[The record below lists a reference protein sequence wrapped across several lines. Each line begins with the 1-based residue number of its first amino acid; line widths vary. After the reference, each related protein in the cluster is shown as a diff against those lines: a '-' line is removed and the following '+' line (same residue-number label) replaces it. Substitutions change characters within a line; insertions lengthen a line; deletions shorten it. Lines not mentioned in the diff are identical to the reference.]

1 MSRILVAAAIQAL
14 AIIVTL
20 EEVRAFV
27 DVRRWI
33 GLRTTVGASKQPLGM
48 TMQVAVITVVMEA
61 LEALAVTLIAP
72 HLTMAMDLMLTS
84 RLAVTIMTAMV
95 IRER

>member
-33 GLRTTVGASKQPLGM
+33 GLRTTVAASKQPLGM